1 MNKKMKI
8 IVAALA
14 LLGLPSSA
22 AFAQG
27 KGEQVKIQDYPGIG
41 NMLFR
46 VAIAKG
52 YCEKH
57 GIKCQLQ
64 IIPTGPLGA
73 QALLA
78 KSIDVA
84 VVGPET
90 QIMAMLKGA
99 KLVAPFSVAI
109 LNPFQLLVRNE
120 PGTPNAADGYKA
132 IMMALKGKKIGVPAR
147 GSVAELQFGQLALR
161 AGLKPEDYTFVA
173 VGGPQTAYGALTSK
187 QVDASMNFEPSGSM
201 CEVLKT
207 CKIVFR
213 ASEAKEPIEVAGTNG
228 ASVIAVVTRDMAEKS
243 PHVVAALTAAA
254 KDAEAFIQDPK
265 NFDELLAIAQS
276 YFKFDMPRGDEV
288 MAVSLKNGI
297 PGYRTAIDASAL
309 KQIADNMVATKQI
322 DAPFDTTKL
331 IRDKAP

>member
-1 MNKKMKI
+1 
-8 IVAALA
+8 
-14 LLGLPSSA
+14 
-22 AFAQG
+22 
-27 KGEQVKIQDYPGIG
+27 
-41 NMLFR
+41 
-46 VAIAKG
+46 
-52 YCEKH
+52 
-57 GIKCQLQ
+57 
-64 IIPTGPLGA
+64 
-73 QALLA
+73 
-78 KSIDVA
+78 
-84 VVGPET
+84 
-90 QIMAMLKGA
+90 MAMLKGA

>member
-41 NMLFR
+41 NMPIR

-64 IIPTGPLGA
+64 IIPTGPVGA

-132 IMMALKGKKIGVPAR
+132 DRK
-147 GSVAELQFGQLALR
+147 S
-161 AGLKPEDYTFVA
+161 
-173 VGGPQTAYGALTSK
+173 
-187 QVDASMNFEPSGSM
+187 
-201 CEVLKT
+201 
-207 CKIVFR
+207 
-213 ASEAKEPIEVAGTNG
+213 
-228 ASVIAVVTRDMAEKS
+228 TRLNS
-243 PHVVAALTAAA
+243 SH
-254 KDAEAFIQDPK
+254 
-265 NFDELLAIAQS
+265 
-276 YFKFDMPRGDEV
+276 
-288 MAVSLKNGI
+288 
-297 PGYRTAIDASAL
+297 
-309 KQIADNMVATKQI
+309 
-322 DAPFDTTKL
+322 
-331 IRDKAP
+331 